1 MRWFAFTKRT
11 AQEIILDPLT
21 VAFGLGMPVAL
32 LLLLTAIN
40 NGVPE
45 GYGPDNFKIQYLTP
59 GVNVFAM
66 SFLTL
71 MAGLLLSKDRGSSL
85 LQRLLTTPLTAV
97 DYIVGYMLP
106 LIPIALLQGI
116 ICYAFA
122 LILGLP
128 FTVNIVWAILI
139 SLISALMFSA
149 MGLLFGTI
157 LHAAEDRDRLYKRL
171 LLVSGCV
178 MAAYLAASFHF
189 GALFLCPDRVYYAL
203 SPLEAA
209 GLLSIDLTLLSA
221 FYFLLKRVPAEKLRI
236 PLEMSRNLTQIYLI
250 HWCVLGFIDSIFC
263 YLLEFSFSWPVI
275 YGIGAALIVLSAWI
289 AKRWEERKRSLK
301 AI

>member
-157 LHAAEDRDRLYKRL
+157 LNEKQ
-171 LLVSGCV
+171 VGGICG
-178 MAAYLAASFHF
+178 MAV
-189 GALFLCPDRVYYAL
+189 GRMV
-203 SPLEAA
+203 
-209 GLLSIDLTLLSA
+209 
-221 FYFLLKRVPAEKLRI
+221 
-236 PLEMSRNLTQIYLI
+236 
-250 HWCVLGFIDSIFC
+250 
-263 YLLEFSFSWPVI
+263 
-275 YGIGAALIVLSAWI
+275 
-289 AKRWEERKRSLK
+289 
-301 AI
+301 